1 MNTFYF
7 RAFATV
13 VIQPQRET
21 KHQTTACSLTPVGMS
36 ERIRRAKA
44 RKLVDWDNGSLI
56 GKANTA
62 HTSKAKQGIHSSL
75 PIGRQGVQPSLRKH
89 SSIVCNCYLGRQ
101 TPSLQ
106 TSPPSFFSPLL
117 SMLSKTSYGMGYP
130 SGQLGSAVLAVSP
143 PNSVCILS
151 PLAGRVV
158 WEAEKTLALCKQCSA
173 ITKTSLYYQHCFQ
186 HISRA

>member
-75 PIGRQGVQPSLRKH
+75 PIGRQVFSHLYESTAPLCVTVTWEDKRHHSKRLR
-89 SSIVCNCYLGRQ
+89 L
-101 TPSLQ
+101 
-106 TSPPSFFSPLL
+106 PSFPPCFLCWARRHMVWGTPLV
-117 SMLSKTSYGMGYP
+117 SW
-130 SGQLGSAVLAVSP
+130 GQLSWLCPLPTPCASSAHSLVGWCERQKRPWLCVST
-143 PNSVCILS
+143 
-151 PLAGRVV
+151 A
-158 WEAEKTLALCKQCSA
+158 Q
-173 ITKTSLYYQHCFQ
+173 Q
-186 HISRA
+186 